1 MGVYTLP
8 DFKNSQPFVTV
19 IAVHNPK
26 QHIAALMTFT
36 VRICATMRRKI
47 SVTSSNLSGKALN
60 SFNLVRLSGAL
71 PK

>member
-1 MGVYTLP
+1 MGVYMLP
-8 DFKNSQPFVTV
+8 DFKNNQPFVTI

-26 QHIAALMTFT
+26 QHIAVLMTFT

-47 SVTSSNLSGKALN
+47 SAKPSNLSGKILN
-60 SFNLVRLSGAL
+60 SFNLSKITGAL